1 MAASLM
7 RSFTSKASHKVMRSA
22 LLLVLLAGFSG
33 NLVAHEMRPA
43 YLQLKQTG
51 ADAYDIFWK
60 VPAVSD
66 SMRLSLYV
74 QLPDSCSNLTPPR
87 ASFANGA
94 YTEQWSVNCE
104 GGLSGS
110 KVRIEGLS
118 ATLTDVLVRVDRLDG
133 SAQVTRLASSS
144 PSFIVEAAPHRLEV
158 ARTYLV
164 LGIEHILTGVDHL
177 LFVSGLLLLVTG
189 FRRLLLTVSAFTLSH
204 TVTLTLA
211 TLGFVHVSPAPVEAV
226 IALSILFV
234 AYEVL
239 RKHENPEG
247 LAQRKPWLVAFSF
260 GLLHG
265 LGFAGGLSAAG
276 LPAGHIPLALGFFS
290 AGVEVGHFSFVAIAL
305 ILIATVRQWTMKLP
319 TWSSRLPP
327 YAIGSVAAYWLIV
340 RVQAF

>member
-1 MAASLM
+1 MQG
-7 RSFTSKASHKVMRSA
+7 FTSGVSHRAMRSA
-22 LLLVLLAGFSG
+22 WFALLLLVACAP
-33 NLVAHEMRPA
+33 NLNAHEMRPA
-43 YLQLKQTG
+43 YLQLQQTG
-51 ADAYDIFWK
+51 PETYNVFWK

-66 SMRLSLYV
+66 NMRLSLYV
-74 QLPDSCSNLTPPR
+74 QLPDACSNLAPPR

-94 YTEQWSVNCE
+94 YTEQWSINCP

-110 KVRIEGLS
+110 TIRIDGLS
-118 ATLTDVLVRVDRLDG
+118 ATLTDVLVRVERLDG
-133 SAQVTRLASSS
+133 SEQVTRLASSS

-158 ARTYLV
+158 ARTYLL

-211 TLGFVHVSPAPVEAV
+211 TLGFVHVPPAPVEAV
-226 IALSILFV
+226 IALSIFFV
-234 AYEVL
+234 AYEIL
-239 RKHENPEG
+239 RRKENPDG

-276 LPAGHIPLALGFFS
+276 LPVAHIPLALGFFS
-290 AGVEVGHFSFVAIAL
+290 AGVEVGHFSFVAVAVL
-305 ILIATVRQWTMKLP
+305 LLAAVRHWTIRLP
-319 TWSSRLPP
+319 IWSWRLPP
-327 YAIGSVAAYWLIV
+327 YAIGGVAAYWLIV
-340 RVQAF
+340 RLAAF

>member
-1 MAASLM
+1 MRNLM
-7 RSFTSKASHKVMRSA
+7 QGFTSGVSHRAMRSA
-22 LLLVLLAGFSG
+22 WFALLLLVACAP
-33 NLVAHEMRPA
+33 NLNAHEMRPA
-43 YLQLKQTG
+43 YLQLQQTG
-51 ADAYDIFWK
+51 PETYNVFWK

-66 SMRLSLYV
+66 NMRLSLYV
-74 QLPDSCSNLTPPR
+74 QLPDACSNLAPPR

-94 YTEQWSVNCE
+94 YTEQWSINCP

-110 KVRIEGLS
+110 TIRIDGLS
-118 ATLTDVLVRVDRLDG
+118 ATLTDVLVRVERLDG

-158 ARTYLV
+158 ARTYLL

-211 TLGFVHVSPAPVEAV
+211 TLGFVHIPPAPVEAV
-226 IALSILFV
+226 IALSIFFV
-234 AYEVL
+234 AYEIL
-239 RKHENPEG
+239 RKKENPDG

-276 LPAGHIPLALGFFS
+276 LPVAHIPLALGFFS
-290 AGVEVGHFSFVAIAL
+290 AGVEVGHFSFVAVAVL
-305 ILIATVRQWTMKLP
+305 LLAAVRHWTIRLP
-319 TWSSRLPP
+319 IWSWRLPP
-327 YAIGSVAAYWLIV
+327 YAIGGVAAYWLIV
-340 RVQAF
+340 RLAAF

>member
-1 MAASLM
+1 M
-7 RSFTSKASHKVMRSA
+7 RRTFFVL
-22 LLLVLLAGFSG
+22 LLLVGLAA
-33 NLVAHEMRPA
+33 NIWAHEMRPA

-51 ADAYDIFWK
+51 ADTYDIFWK

-66 SMRLSLYV
+66 NMRLSLYV
-74 QLPDSCSNLTPPR
+74 QLPDACSNLALPR

-94 YTEQWSVNCE
+94 YTEQWSVNCP

-110 KVRIEGLS
+110 TVRIDGLS
-118 ATLTDVLVRVDRLDG
+118 ATLTDVLVRVERLDG

-144 PSFIVEAAPHRLEV
+144 PTFIVEAAPHPLEI
-158 ARTYLV
+158 ARTYLL

-211 TLGFVHVSPAPVEAV
+211 TLGFVHVPPPPVEAV

-239 RKHENPEG
+239 RKDTNPDG

-276 LPAGHIPLALGFFS
+276 LPVAHIPLALGFFS
-290 AGVEVGHFSFVAIAL
+290 AGVEVGHFSFVAAAVL
-305 ILIATVRQWTMKLP
+305 LIAAIRHWTASLP
-319 TWSSRLPP
+319 SWSSYVPP
-327 YAIGSVAAYWLIV
+327 YAIGGVAAYWLIV
-340 RVQAF
+340 RLAAF